1 MSTILSE
8 RPRIISERLH
18 PAEQTTLAER
28 LDHIGETPQ
37 TGFRSTCKRAIDLM
51 LAVIAIPIV
60 ALPVFVISLLIL
72 IDNGWPI
79 IFAQERLGKGGRPF
93 TVYKFRSMRKDAE
106 ERLHEVR
113 EHNHI
118 KDGPTFKL
126 KDDPRM
132 TRVGRFIRRTS
143 LDELPQLW
151 NILLGQMSFVGPRPP
166 LADEVLAY
174 EDWQLRRLAVT
185 PGLTGLW
192 QVSGRSDLSF
202 TDMVTLDIDYV
213 EHWSPGYDLS
223 LLVRTPAAVLSGRG
237 AY

>member
-8 RPRIISERLH
+8 RPRVLSERLQ
-18 PAEQTTLAER
+18 PAEQTVLSQRLA
-28 LDHIGETPQ
+28 HIGPSPQ
-37 TGFRSTCKRAIDLM
+37 TGLRAACKRLFD
-51 LAVIAIPIV
+51 LAVVLV
-60 ALPVFVISLLIL
+60 ALPFVAVPVAIISLLIL
-72 IDNGWPI
+72 IDDGWPF
-79 IFAQERLGKGGRPF
+79 IFAQERLGKQGRPF

-106 ERLHEVR
+106 ERLHEVL

-143 LDELPQLW
+143 LDELPQVW
-151 NILLGQMSFVGPRPP
+151 NVLLGQMSFVGPRPP
-166 LADEVLAY
+166 LAAEVLEY

-202 TDMVTLDIDYV
+202 TEMVTLDVDYV
-213 EHWSPGYDLS
+213 DRWSPAYDIA
-223 LLVRTPAAVLSGRG
+223 LLARTPAAVFSGRG

>member
-8 RPRIISERLH
+8 RTRIVSERLR
-18 PAEQTTLAER
+18 PAEQTTLAQR
-28 LDHIGETPQ
+28 LALVGDTPQ
-37 TGFRSTCKRAIDLM
+37 TGLASACKRLVD
-51 LAVIAIPIV
+51 LAVAIIAIPIL
-60 ALPVFVISLLIL
+60 AIPVFVISLLIV

-79 IFAQERLGKGGRPF
+79 IFAQERLGKNGRPF

-106 ERLHEVR
+106 ERLHEVL

-143 LDELPQLW
+143 LDELPQIW
-151 NILLGQMSFVGPRPP
+151 NILLGHMSFVGPRPP
-166 LADEVLAY
+166 LASEVLEY
-174 EDWQLRRLAVT
+174 EDWQVRRLAVT

-202 TDMVTLDIDYV
+202 TEMVTLDIDYV
-213 EHWSPGYDLS
+213 ERWSPAYDIA
-223 LLVRTPAAVLSGRG
+223 LLARTPVAVLSGRG